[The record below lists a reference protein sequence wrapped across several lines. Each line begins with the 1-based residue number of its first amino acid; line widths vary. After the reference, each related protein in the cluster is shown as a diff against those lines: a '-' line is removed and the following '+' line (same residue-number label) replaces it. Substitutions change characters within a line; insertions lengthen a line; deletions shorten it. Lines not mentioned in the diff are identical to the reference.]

1 MLKEPPPVK
10 VKGQKP
16 PGDTPSREA
25 VLTQNAAPDDLMP
38 AAYEEVSRWVV
49 GAADVTEGRLNA
61 SAWPASGPPG
71 TRVAVKSV

>member
-1 MLKEPPPVK
+1 VK
-10 VKGQKP
+10 VKRQKP

-49 GAADVTEGRLNA
+49 GAAESRKELTF
-61 SAWPASGPPG
+61 
-71 TRVAVKSV
+71 